1 LKIINRVFYIIGF
14 LLVVL
19 VVSLIVSSN
28 SSWVIQ
34 KLANKY
40 APSYGVEYSS
50 IEGNIL
56 NGVSIKNLSYEH
68 HPIAS
73 KVTFRWNPLALVD
86 STLSINKLHLYE
98 LNVTAIKQ
106 IVALSSNQDDND
118 TKESSPLPKILIKCD
133 SLHLDTLKFDEQNIS
148 FDKVV
153 LDAKALRYTL
163 GVDGVDIGYV
173 GIDIDSNITKLK
185 LDMALKNKKLTIKK
199 ADITKIDINSILAMQ
214 KSDSNT
220 TQNTTETNTTTSKP
234 NEWIPQKVAI
244 KSLHIDTLPSV
255 IKPVHLHEFDLNISD
270 MDIDVATKIVRQGRV
285 NLFLLSN
292 LSKVSHSGRVK
303 DNEYKGSIHLLPNKH
318 LFELYKLPLRKEA
331 FGDILIDF
339 DINKELAKATLQA
352 SAKQI
357 LMLKDTNSTKEFN
370 VDIDKLK
377 SIVSYKFDD
386 GSLVADTMLLVS
398 TPYAKSVE
406 INNHL
411 DKNKQ
416 ISYSG
421 DIKAKKI
428 ENLDKNISKLIKDIH
443 ITYSGDMHQ
452 AKVDMNSSDIQAHII
467 STDMKHFD
475 TRVYTDTIALAD
487 IAKLPPK
494 LQKAK
499 AKVDISVPIDINDT
513 KNIKAKAH
521 IVSNLVDIDSIISYA
536 KDIKVVSTLK
546 LPQDSLLY
554 EMDKNLKLQALF
566 PMSVDAKVSES
577 SKDVTLKAK
586 ALDAKVA
593 LKGQTING
601 VVNLASLQTYIK
613 GSLDGEINIDTK
625 VSSIKELKNKLQDIY
640 TLGSMPNVDGDLS
653 ANINIDKDKN
663 IKLNLASS
671 KITIKDKTKL
681 SVINDVKFQLAK
693 KADKI
698 VLNSYQATYDG
709 FKIFATKPSLIELKD
724 SDVKLS
730 PLWINDKLALNG
742 DYDTLKAQGEINAIA
757 KMLHISHKLVDL
769 DSDIDITTSIS
780 KEQIDVNGEIVLEG
794 GEIHYD
800 INQKSFASDDD
811 IVIVQNL
818 KKKKEAQQK
827 DNLNI
832 NLQIS
837 SKKPLV
843 LKQKD
848 INIKANVDLMVN
860 KQSGSDPLVVGAIE
874 LQKGGYYIFEDKRFV
889 LDKSY
894 IYFTGEANKP
904 YLDMTL
910 KYKAIDYLIKIMIS
924 GTPNMPVISFSSQPS
939 LTKEQILS
947 VILFDSAEGAGNNS
961 GEDMMRMMGGA
972 MAKSALSS
980 MGVKL
985 DHLVIGNGSIEVGKK
1000 IGEKTT
1006 VIYINGEV
1014 PTIKVKYEHTPHL
1027 ESVISASEKSQSYD
1041 IVYKKDYEKGSDIIF
1056 MK

>member
-270 MDIDVATKIVRQGRV
+270 MDIDVATKMVRQGRV

-386 GSLVADTMLLVS
+386 GSLVADTMLLVT

-428 ENLDKNISKLIKDIH
+428 ENLDKNISKLIEDIH

-554 EMDKNLKLQALF
+554 EIDKNLKLQALF

-653 ANINIDKDKN
+653 ANINMDKNKN

-671 KITIKDKTKL
+671 SITIKDKKKTTRIDDIK
-681 SVINDVKFQLAK
+681 VQLAK
-693 KADKI
+693 KDNDI
-698 VLNSYQATYDG
+698 LLNSYQVTYDDL
-709 FKIFATKPSLIELKD
+709 KVFATKPSKIRVENSSVVLA
-724 SDVKLS
+724 
-730 PLWINDKLALNG
+730 PLWVNDKLSLSGN
-742 DYDTLKAQGEINAIA
+742 YDTLKAQGEIKAIA
-757 KMLHISHKLVDL
+757 KMLHISHKLATL
-769 DSDIDITTSIS
+769 DSDIDITTSID
-780 KEQIDVNGEIVLEG
+780 KEEINVDGDIVLEG

-818 KKKKEAQQK
+818 KKKKEAQQQ
-827 DNLNI
+827 DHLNI
-832 NLQIS
+832 NLNIS

-848 INIKANVDLMVN
+848 INIKANVDLMIN
-860 KQSGSDPLVVGAIE
+860 KQAGSDPLVLGNVE
-874 LQKGGYYIFEDKRFV
+874 LQQGGVYIFEDKKFV

-894 IYFTGEANKP
+894 VYFTGEASKP
-904 YLDMTL
+904 YLDITV
-910 KYKAIDYLIKIMIS
+910 KYKAINYLIKIMIS
-924 GTPNMPVISFSSQPS
+924 GTPNIPVISFSSQPS

-947 VILFDSAEGAGNNS
+947 VILFDSVEGAGWRRYDAYDGWS
-961 GEDMMRMMGGA
+961 D
-972 MAKSALSS
+972 
-980 MGVKL
+980 
-985 DHLVIGNGSIEVGKK
+985 GK
-1000 IGEKTT
+1000 
-1006 VIYINGEV
+1006 VS
-1014 PTIKVKYEHTPHL
+1014 TI
-1027 ESVISASEKSQSYD
+1027 
-1041 IVYKKDYEKGSDIIF
+1041 
-1056 MK
+1056 